1 MRSLRS
7 NRSGQV
13 LIIAALAVALLI
25 SSTIVYTYQTSRVT
39 SISQPFAVQD
49 FVRNIK
55 LSARN
60 LMIGCLV
67 NLTGGGDTETLETN
81 LNRWSS
87 FVKSHY
93 YLGKCV
99 LNFEL
104 CNNEPYSNGLWQSWN
119 EDGFGVS
126 SIKADFTLNLTDSQ
140 SEVIVAFPVNITS
153 SVVSSGIYYS
163 NPAFWQDVN
172 MTINLY
178 NEGESALAE
187 DLAVYYQ
194 HTSGWRNAEQ
204 LSGYSLIDYGN
215 GTYRVFFTVSRF
227 WTHQLSIRIFD
238 QRNIYV
244 QSILAP
250 TKIVE
255 QTPVFLVATS
265 SIEIAEFDNVT
276 WTPLAGS
283 SGMGEILSVGSN
295 AESWIIGCK
304 NRKIFEY
311 NGQIFTEITPAT
323 NPFTRGVSAI
333 CWGDGYW
340 LVGDRNGRIQ
350 KYDGG
355 SWTDLTA
362 EAGFNS
368 QRIPITEIEWNED
381 FGYWLVGS
389 DSVVKK
395 FDGSSWI
402 DVSPS
407 FRQFEDEI
415 DGISCDGSIW
425 LVGDLNGVIQ
435 KFNGTYWTDLTA
447 EAGFY
452 SSGKSIHAIDWG
464 NSQFLVGGKD
474 GTVKIYD
481 GSLWSDQ
488 SSGWGSN
495 IDIFA
500 IEYSDTYAYW
510 LVGGEGGNIKSFDG
524 SSWTDRTIQ
533 AGLLG
538 DINALSADFQC

>member
-39 SISQPFAVQD
+39 NVSQPFAVQD
-49 FVRNIK
+49 FVRNVK
-55 LSARN
+55 LGSRN
-60 LMIGCLV
+60 LVIGCLV
-67 NLTGGGDTETLETN
+67 DITGGGTTILNTN
-81 LNRWSS
+81 LDRWID
-87 FVKSHY
+87 FVKSQY
-93 YLGKCV
+93 YLGECV
-99 LNFEL
+99 LDFEL
-104 CNNEPYSNGLWQSWN
+104 CDDEPYSYGLWQSWN
-119 EDGFGVS
+119 EDGCGVS
-126 SIKADFTLNLTDSQ
+126 SAKADFTLNLSDSEI
-140 SEVIVAFPVNITS
+140 EVVVTFPVNVTS
-153 SVVSSGIYYS
+153 SVLSYGAHYS
-163 NPAFWQDVN
+163 NPAFWQDIN

-178 NEGESALAE
+178 NEGEPALAE
-187 DLAVYYQ
+187 DLEVYYQ

-204 LSGYSLIDYGN
+204 LSSYSLADYGN

-227 WTHQLSIRIFD
+227 WTHQLSIRTYD

-244 QSILAP
+244 QSVLAP
-250 TKIVE
+250 TKIIE

-265 SIEIAEFDNVT
+265 SIEIVEFDNVT
-276 WTPLAGS
+276 WTLLTGS

-295 AESWIIGCK
+295 AQSWIIGCK
-304 NRKIFEY
+304 NRRVFEY
-311 NGQIFTEITPAT
+311 NGENFTEITPAV
-323 NPFTRGVSAI
+323 NPFTRDVSAI

-350 KYDGG
+350 KYDGS

-402 DVSPS
+402 GVSPS

-415 DGISCDGSIW
+415 GGISCDGSTW

-481 GSLWSDQ
+481 GSSWSDK

-524 SSWTDRTIQ
+524 SSWIDRTTQ
-533 AGLLG
+533 AGLG
-538 DINALSADFQC
+538 STINAISAEFQC

>member
-1 MRSLRS
+1 MRNFKS

-39 SISQPFAVQD
+39 NVSQPFSVQD
-49 FVRNIK
+49 FARNVKIG
-55 LSARN
+55 SRN
-60 LMIGCLV
+60 LMIGSLV
-67 NLTGGGDTETLETN
+67 DLTGGGTETLGTN
-81 LNRWSS
+81 LDRWFD
-87 FVKSHY
+87 FVKSQY
-93 YLGKCV
+93 YLGECV

-104 CNNEPYSNGLWQSWN
+104 CDEAPYSDGLWESWAEN
-119 EDGFGVS
+119 GFGVS
-126 SIKADFTLNLTDSQ
+126 SVKADFTLNLSGSQ

-153 SVVSSGIYYS
+153 SVISNGAYYS

-172 MTINLY
+172 ITINLH

-187 DLAVYYQ
+187 DLTVYFQ

-204 LSGYSLIDYGN
+204 LSSYLLTDYGN

-238 QRNIYV
+238 QRNIFV
-244 QSILAP
+244 QSVLAP

-265 SIEIAEFDNVT
+265 SIEFAEFDNVI
-276 WTPLAGS
+276 WTPLTGS
-283 SGMGEILSVGSN
+283 SGMGEILSMGSN

-304 NRKIFEY
+304 NRKVFEY
-311 NGQIFTEITPAT
+311 NGQNFIEITPAI
-323 NPFTRGVSAI
+323 NPFTRGVSTVG
-333 CWGDGYW
+333 WGDGYW

-389 DSVVKK
+389 DSVIKK
-395 FDGSSWI
+395 FDGSSWV

-415 DGISCDGSIW
+415 GGISCDGSIW
-425 LVGDLNGVIQ
+425 LVGDLRGVVQ

-452 SSGKSIHAIDWG
+452 SSRKSVNAIDWG
-464 NSQFLVGGKD
+464 NSQFLVGGQG
-474 GTVKIYD
+474 GTIKTYN
-481 GSLWSDQ
+481 GSSWSDK
-488 SSGWGSN
+488 SSGWGSTN
-495 IDIFA
+495 DIFA

-510 LVGGEGGNIKSFDG
+510 LVGGGGGIIQSFDG
-524 SSWTDRTIQ
+524 SSWIDRTAQ
-533 AGLLG
+533 AGLSG
-538 DINALSADFQC
+538 TVNAISAEFQC